1 MLVCSCNDDQRSGI
15 LRVRDHCRHT
25 IPLGHGKSRRGTVER
40 YGKELTSMDV
50 PAIHTGGIG
59 EAIAMGEYLR
69 QRYPNDAI
77 VSAVGEVVDDRGVR
91 TYLPTFIEEAAR
103 IYRDYPDQAIAY
115 ADIGGRPGYL
125 EASTRYILPGEFAAG
140 HVARVAVAGLASAI
154 YTTLQVLAK
163 RADVF
168 VPEPEWPHYPGM
180 VEDLEGR
187 YHSFPLLD
195 AQQTFNAEALA
206 VGLQGVPPLGTAAI
220 VLNTPCHNPTGYGLT
235 RADWQRVK
243 EAVWEHADA
252 GKRICLA
259 IDTAYVDYYWQHAQS
274 IQQDIIMPLMPL
286 HERVTLAIGWTI
298 SKTFLAY
305 GQRLGTLLVIASTPA
320 QAAALQDKIYRATM
334 ATYSQC
340 STVPQLVIERL
351 HDDPQ
356 KLRQIQAEREPI
368 RAMLARRN
376 AAFETALARAGLVSL
391 PGDGGFFRTVE
402 LPAGVKALDVVRRLA
417 DKHVAM
423 VAASEQ
429 RLRIAI
435 CSVPEG
441 KMLAMCERISETI
454 CEIT

>member
-1 MLVCSCNDDQRSGI
+1 
-15 LRVRDHCRHT
+15 
-25 IPLGHGKSRRGTVER
+25 
-40 YGKELTSMDV
+40 MDA
-50 PAIHTGGIG
+50 PAIHTGDIG

-69 QRYPNDAI
+69 QRYPDDVI
-77 VSAVGEVVDDRGVR
+77 VSAVGEVVDDQGVR
-91 TYLPTFIEEAAR
+91 AYLPTFVEEAAR
-103 IYRDYPDQAIAY
+103 IYRDHPDQAIAY

-125 EASTRYILPGEFAAG
+125 EASTRYILPGEFAVG

-168 VPEPEWPHYPGM
+168 VPEPDWPHYPGM
-180 VEDLEGR
+180 IEDLEGR
-187 YHSFPLLD
+187 CHSFPLLD

-206 VGLQGVPPLGTAAI
+206 AGLREVPPLGTAAI
-220 VLNTPCHNPTGYGLT
+220 ILNTPCHNPTGYALT

-243 EAVWEHADA
+243 EVVWEHADA
-252 GKRICLA
+252 GKRICLV
-259 IDTAYVDYYWQHAQS
+259 IDTAYVDYYWQQAQS

-305 GQRLGTLLVIASTPA
+305 GQRLGTLLVISSTPQ
-320 QAAALQDKIYRATM
+320 QAADLQHKIYRATM

-351 HDDPQ
+351 HADAH
-356 KLRQIQAEREPI
+356 KLRQLRAEREPI

-376 AAFETALARAGLVSL
+376 ADFETALSQTGLVSL
-391 PGDGGFFRTVE
+391 PGNGGFFRTVE
-402 LPAGVKALDVVRRLA
+402 LPAGVKALDVVRRLG
-417 DKHVAM
+417 DKRVAM

-435 CSVPEG
+435 CSVPEA
-441 KMLAMCERISETI
+441 KMLPMCERIREVVG
-454 CEIT
+454 EIIQVPTP